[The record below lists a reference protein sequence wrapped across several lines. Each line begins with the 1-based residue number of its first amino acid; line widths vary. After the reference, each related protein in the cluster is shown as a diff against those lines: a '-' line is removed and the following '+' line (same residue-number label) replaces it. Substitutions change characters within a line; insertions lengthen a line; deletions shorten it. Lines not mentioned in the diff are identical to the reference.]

1 MPGWKAYEGIMEAI
15 NIGDKVVLGAKN
27 CYEHELAV
35 ETYAVSAST
44 KPMQYRLD
52 GYHVGGFVLDNKT
65 MIAVATNARLTGMPP
80 EYAVAD
86 LLSPSGSTF
95 PTKWKRH
102 ADQSLRCCNI
112 HMRTLVENDN
122 KRSRFAGGSR
132 LLVCPIPN
140 CSVAVWSSALKS
152 YPATKELR
160 TVRSE
165 LFQIIQ
171 GLHERR
177 RLTTRMLTAI
187 EAAPSIGHMNL
198 NEARDLIGLLT
209 GEPPKVEAVIAA
221 AKHTI
226 RQMTAPKVVREIDL
240 D

>member
-1 MPGWKAYEGIMEAI
+1 MPGWKAYEDIMEAI
-15 NIGDKVVLGAKN
+15 TIGDKVVLGAKN

-44 KPMQYRLD
+44 NHDMWRLE
-52 GYHVGGFVLDNKT
+52 GFHAGRYVLQKKT
-65 MIAVATNARLTGMPP
+65 MIATAMAAVP
-80 EYAVAD
+80 EGAHIDNAVAE
-86 LLSPSGSTF
+86 LLSPSGESF
-95 PTKWKRH
+95 PSKWKRH

-112 HMRTLVENDN
+112 HMRALVENDN
-122 KRSRFAGGSR
+122 KPSRFAGGSR

-140 CSVAVWSSALKS
+140 CSVAVWSTAVKS

-171 GLHERR
+171 GLHEQR
-177 RLTTRMLTAI
+177 RLTGRMLAAI
-187 EAAPSIGHMNL
+187 EQAPSIGHMNL
-198 NEARDLIGLLT
+198 NEARDLINLLT
-209 GEPPKVEAVIAA
+209 GEPPKVEALIAA

-226 RQMTAPKVVREIDL
+226 RQMTAPKVIREIDL